1 MRCAIIRCI
10 PKRGDLTEVRNWR
23 PIGLLNADY
32 KLFARCIADRISKFL
47 PFVIS
52 PSQTATVK
60 SRKIQHNLN
69 LLRNFIFKA
78 DTEQLEAFLLSID
91 QMKAF
96 DRVSWPFLLE
106 VLDRQNFPPL
116 IVRWVKILYT
126 DIKSCVRV
134 NGFTGAMFV
143 IGRGVR
149 QGCPLSPILYTIF
162 SEALTRCIFN
172 DPEIEG
178 PDILGGLPVVSQFA
192 DDTTIGAIGDQSI
205 FAIFRALYL
214 FERASGAKVNPDK
227 SVGLWLGANRGREGR
242 PMNVQWTSEF
252 IKVLGVPL
260 GQSNAPLD
268 FWEKLLAKV
277 EHQVRAWQHR
287 DLSFKGKIMVIKQ
300 LLLPVFVYPSFILVS
315 PPHM

>member
-1 MRCAIIRCI
+1 
-10 PKRGDLTEVRNWR
+10 
-23 PIGLLNADY
+23 
-32 KLFARCIADRISKFL
+32 
-47 PFVIS
+47 VIS

-96 DRVSWPFLLE
+96 DIE

-149 QGCPLSPILYTIF
+149 QGCPTIF

-242 PMNVQWTSEF
+242 VQWTSEF

-268 FWEKLLAKV
+268 FWENLLAKV

-287 DLSFKGKIMVIKQ
+287 DLSLKGKIMVIKQ

-315 PPHM
+315 LLYGVEKLSRLHDIFLNCQSVLVVFPTQTLKGCFPLSGFHGRANFSALTRTVRGKI